1 MRVQHQ
7 LQRATAV
14 CGVIA
19 LLAGCNG
26 EAVAP
31 EAARPSAALSS
42 SGVVT
47 TFVYD
52 PAVAGT
58 FYLASQHRITFTPG
72 AVCDPLVSSYGVT
85 EWDQPCTP
93 LSAPI
98 AISARS
104 YTAADGHPR
113 VDFSPSLRFVPGSE
127 VVLYLRDK
135 AAAADTTAV
144 IQWCPDGS
152 ACVTEAAPLPSY
164 VTKRDQ
170 ALGMV
175 YRAIKHFSGYTITAG
190 RTSLSFDL

>member
-1 MRVQHQ
+1 MREYTQ
-7 LQRATAV
+7 LHRVLTG
-14 CGVIA
+14 CGVAA
-19 LLAGCNG
+19 LLVACG
-26 EAVAP
+26 EPVAP
-31 EAARPSAALSS
+31 RGAVPLSAALSS
-42 SGVVT
+42 TGIT
-47 TFVYD
+47 TSFVYD
-52 PAVAGT
+52 PAVGGS
-58 FYLASQHRITFTPG
+58 FELASQHRITFAPG

-175 YRAIKHFSGYTITAG
+175 YRAIKHFSGYTISAG
-190 RTSLSFDL
+190 RTSLSYDL